1 MNLSRVGTEDTGRM
15 DIFGRSAN
23 RTGAVRIVI
32 IGADWLHIE
41 AKD

>member
-23 RTGAVRIVI
+23 RTGAVRIAINWCGLV
-32 IGADWLHIE
+32 AY
-41 AKD
+41 